1 MPVLGKFGPKNQNC
15 QFKQILEY
23 AKFNSAVH
31 IFFIWQEYPF
41 LANLVQKSN
50 IVSLSSKFILKL
62 IQIWAIQ

>member
-41 LANLVQKSN
+41 LAYLVQKSN
-50 IVSLSSKFILKL
+50 IVSLS
-62 IQIWAIQ
+62 